1 MAKFAVG
8 SSFYSQLCRS
18 CGELARYDF
27 VHLGSA
33 GSTAG
38 GREIPYIKLGG
49 DDCVLFLA
57 GTHPLEYITV
67 TVLVGWLQ
75 KLCKSIETGRQFCGF
90 DVRSAFRKKGVVA
103 VPCHNPD
110 GTEITFGNGV
120 LSPLDRSALAE
131 ICGGDPAIFNCN
143 LNGVDLN
150 HNFDA
155 GWTELRRLEKESGI
169 DGPSPRRFGGPF
181 PESEPE
187 TRAIVNLCHEFN
199 PRQAIAL
206 HSQGEEI
213 YWRYGDSLPKHA
225 EVMAHI
231 LAISCNYTLAE
242 PEGIASHGGFKDW
255 FIREFNRPAFTFEI
269 GKGKNPLPV
278 TDTPALLKRLSDTLL
293 IAALM

>member
-8 SSFYSQLCRS
+8 GSFYSQLCRV

-27 VHLGSA
+27 VHLSSA
-33 GSTAG
+33 GSTVG
-38 GREIPYIKLGG
+38 GREIPFIKLGG
-49 DDCVLFLA
+49 DDSVLFLA

-67 TVLVGWLQ
+67 AVLTGWLQ
-75 KLCKSIETGRQFCGF
+75 KLCKAIEAGRQFCGF
-90 DVRSAFRKKGVVA
+90 DVRSAFCKKGIVA
-103 VPCHNPD
+103 IPCHNPD
-110 GTEITFGNGV
+110 GAEITFGNGA

-131 ICGGDPAIFNCN
+131 ICGGDPSIFNCN

-187 TRAIVNLCHEFN
+187 TRAIVNLTHEFN
-199 PRQAIAL
+199 PRQAVAL

-213 YWRYGDSLPKHA
+213 YWRYGGTLPKHA

-231 LAISCNYTLAE
+231 LAISCNYSLGE

-255 FIREFNRPAFTFEI
+255 FIREFGRPAFTFEI

-278 TDTPALLKRLSDTLL
+278 TEAQALIKRLSDTFL

>member
-8 SSFYSQLCRS
+8 GSFYSQLCRV

-27 VHLGSA
+27 VHLSSA
-33 GSTAG
+33 GSTVG
-38 GREIPYIKLGG
+38 GREIPFIKLGG
-49 DDCVLFLA
+49 DDSVLFLA

-67 TVLVGWLQ
+67 AVLTGWLQ
-75 KLCKSIETGRQFCGF
+75 KLCKAIEAGRQFCGF
-90 DVRSAFRKKGVVA
+90 DVRSAFCKKGIVA

-110 GTEITFGNGV
+110 GAEITFGNGA

-131 ICGGDPAIFNCN
+131 ICGGDPSIFNCN

-187 TRAIVNLCHEFN
+187 TRAIVNLTHEFN
-199 PRQAIAL
+199 PRQAVAL

-213 YWRYGDSLPKHA
+213 YWRYGGTLPKHA

-231 LAISCNYTLAE
+231 LAISCNYSLGE

-255 FIREFNRPAFTFEI
+255 FIREFGRPAFTFEI

-278 TDTPALLKRLSDTLL
+278 TEAQALIKRLSDTFL